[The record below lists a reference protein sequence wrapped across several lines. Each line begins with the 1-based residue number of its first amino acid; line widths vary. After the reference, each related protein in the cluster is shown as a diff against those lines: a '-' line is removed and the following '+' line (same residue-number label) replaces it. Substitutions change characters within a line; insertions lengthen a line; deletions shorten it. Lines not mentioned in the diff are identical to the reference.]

1 MKICD
6 TCGMPIPQSA
16 TRCPYCR
23 DKRQDSF
30 SRFETK
36 VLRKIVNFVAW
47 IALIG
52 MAIAGIIIVIDPESI
67 SDKEYKTSR
76 EYKTSHEE
84 LFKSLDAKMK
94 SQQEDVKKKTANP
107 TATTGGKVDKEINT
121 VAPSLQATPQQ
132 TVEDAQQPPYTEEE
146 EPNVEN
152 EAENGF
158 DTEAQDEPEI
168 GSEKAETKK
177 DPKQQRAF
185 RKAMKKQIKKREKN
199 NRKEM
204 KKNN

>member
-1 MKICD
+1 MSILQKK
-6 TCGMPIPQSA
+6 T
-16 TRCPYCR
+16 TR
-23 DKRQDSF
+23 
-30 SRFETK
+30 T
-36 VLRKIVNFVAW
+36 N
-47 IALIG
+47 
-52 MAIAGIIIVIDPESI
+52 
-67 SDKEYKTSR
+67 TSMG
-76 EYKTSHEE
+76 TNN
-84 LFKSLDAKMK
+84 AKMK

-132 TVEDAQQPPYTEEE
+132 TEEDAQQPLYTEEE
-146 EPNVEN
+146 TNVED

-158 DTEAQDEPEI
+158 DTEAPEEPEI

-185 RKAMKKQIKKREKN
+185 RKAMKKQIKEREKN
-199 NRKEM
+199 KRKEM

>member
-1 MKICD
+1 MNKECAH
-6 TCGMPIPQSA
+6 CGMEIPEKA
-16 TRCPYCR
+16 KICPYC
-23 DKRQDSF
+23 KRKQP
-30 SRFETK
+30 EQIQAWE
-36 VLRKIVNFVAW
+36 LIIGAIVVW
-47 IALIG
+47 G
-52 MAIAGIIIVIDPESI
+52 GIIVFVVNYSGDGQ
-67 SDKEYKTSR
+67 KTIHHEQMKPPTAVEK
-76 EYKTSHEE
+76 EYKTSHER

-132 TVEDAQQPPYTEEE
+132 TEEDAQQPLYTEEE
-146 EPNVEN
+146 TNVED

-158 DTEAQDEPEI
+158 DTEAPEEPEI

-185 RKAMKKQIKKREKN
+185 RKAMKKQIKEREKN
-199 NRKEM
+199 KRKEM

>member
-6 TCGMPIPQSA
+6 NCGMPIPQSA

-36 VLRKIVNFVAW
+36 ILRKIVNFVAW
-47 IALIG
+47 IGLIG

-67 SDKEYKTSR
+67 SDKDYKTSR

-146 EPNVEN
+146 TNVEN
-152 EAENGF
+152 EVENEFDAE
-158 DTEAQDEPEI
+158 APEELGI
-168 GSEKAETKK
+168 DSEKAEPKK

-185 RKAMKKQIKKREKN
+185 RKAMKKQIREREKN
-199 NRKEM
+199 KRKEM